1 MVSLQ
6 LERFQGV
13 SRSFKEKVKIQ
24 GVSRCVNPEQ
34 SSIIANQDE
43 ITDMITKPCEED
55 NEIGKILYQMVKEQP
70 AFNVDIDVFHGNS
83 LH

>member
-1 MVSLQ
+1 M
-6 LERFQGV
+6 
-13 SRSFKEKVKIQ
+13 
-24 GVSRCVNPEQ
+24 NPEQ

-43 ITDMITKPCEED
+43 ITGMITKPCEED